1 MANYTKGKKK
11 SSAAKKGHKKISRRK
26 SNAGVKKAA
35 RARWG
40 KKR

>member
-1 MANYTKGKKK
+1 MPNYTKGKKK
-11 SSAAKKGHKKISRRK
+11 SAAAKRGHKKISRRK

-40 KKR
+40 KRR